1 MDLGTNYVYYVMK
14 SGIAA
19 SIGNNYDSILNKMVD
34 GMTAKTGKVIS
45 KKNIL
50 FKNANAIELL
60 SKSDDGMFMRTIA
73 FIKNK

>member
-50 FKNANAIELL
+50 LKMPMQLNYCRKVTMACL
-60 SKSDDGMFMRTIA
+60 
-73 FIKNK
+73 